1 MYQRPWDIE
10 SKASKAGCSRNI
22 RYVEKCS
29 PYNEGSVALL
39 YHEVLGHSDFKT
51 QEIHV

>member
-10 SKASKAGCSRNI
+10 SKASKAERSRNI

-29 PYNEGSVALL
+29 PN
-39 YHEVLGHSDFKT
+39 
-51 QEIHV
+51 